1 MKKCKYLRDEK
12 CVDCGLCEPVIELN
26 GEQAESFVNA
36 IERAEEWYKKN
47 IKQSEVL
54 L

>member
-26 GEQAESFVNA
+26 GEQAEALINA
-36 IERAEEWYKKN
+36 MEKAEEWYIN
-47 IKQSEVL
+47 NNKQK
-54 L
+54 